1 MLFMYSDTSISIESK
16 LRRGN
21 SRYQELRWA
30 LANQGGIAGYNSR
43 PYRGESLFFLKKS
56 LRRKVQCLKYKLR

>member
-1 MLFMYSDTSISIESK
+1 MLFKNVSASSSIESK

-43 PYRGESLFFLKKS
+43 PYRDESLFFLKNI
-56 LRRKVQCLKYKLR
+56 